1 MFSTYKKNA
10 NAHILNSVNN
20 NCVKS
25 TTKKSTFSINILF
38 LFRLEIAVEPW
49 MEGLFPAL
57 QKFLSVTSNTETHTD
72 CDRLNKQETLENGH
86 MEHIN
91 GESSSNVTNSQING
105 IENVNT
111 NDIISAKLSELTCNG
126 CSSDVLLP
134 LTTTNENSAINQ
146 NSSKTLDS
154 KSNSEGMSSSLS
166 SQDESRN
173 ANHNDECN
181 LTNECQPSLKSSVPP
196 LSESSVS
203 IPVLPAAYLKVE
215 YQEDKSIV
223 SNLSL
228 RIKSNF
234 I

>member
-1 MFSTYKKNA
+1 M
-10 NAHILNSVNN
+10 
-20 NCVKS
+20 
-25 TTKKSTFSINILF
+25 F

-57 QKFLSVTSNTETHTD
+57 QKFLSVTSDTETHTD
-72 CDRLNKQETLENGH
+72 CERLNKQETLENGH

-91 GESSSNVTNSQING
+91 GESSSNVKNSQS
-105 IENVNT
+105 NVNT
-111 NDIISAKLSELTCNG
+111 NDVISAKFNELTCNDY
-126 CSSDVLLP
+126 SSDLLLP
-134 LTTTNENSAINQ
+134 LTTTNENSATNQ

-166 SQDESRN
+166 SQDKSRN

-181 LTNECQPSLKSSVPP
+181 LTNECQPSLKTSAPP

-223 SNLSL
+223 SNFSL
-228 RIKSNF
+228 RIKSNS